1 MLAASGLDRWVGD
14 PRSLLHPVQVMG
26 WGITVLRQRL
36 EPLAGGRPW
45 ALRVLGGLITTV
57 VVLCS
62 GLAGWGL
69 ERCWLDA
76 LARLVAAARAVGPL
90 GLSLPGSETAAFGGL
105 PLIALLLCLGLLP
118 FALAS
123 ALAGRS
129 LEDAVLQVLEALPR
143 PSAGPGATA
152 AATMDPEAEL
162 GLARQRLAWIVGRD
176 TTALDRT
183 AIVRAAAET
192 ASENAVDGLF
202 GPLFWMLV
210 GVLLWQMPGAP
221 GPLSLAWGFKAA
233 STLDSMLGYRRGSLR
248 WLGTAGARLDDL
260 LTWLPCRLVAFSLP
274 VVSGQRRHWSQLGA
288 QALLQGAADP
298 SPNAGVS
305 QAIYALV
312 LGLQLGGASTYGGE
326 LRHKPLVGRIGA
338 QGVAALQPAAVLA
351 MLALSR
357 RLQSLWLLLAGLLSL
372 VLFITKT
379 LS

>member
-1 MLAASGLDRWVGD
+1 MLAASGLDRRVGD

-45 ALRVLGGLITTV
+45 MLRVLGALITTV
-57 VVLCS
+57 VVFCS
-62 GLAGWGL
+62 GLAGWVL
-69 ERCWLDA
+69 ERCWLVA
-76 LARLVAAARAVGPL
+76 LARLVPAAGALGPL
-90 GLSLPGSETAAFGGL
+90 RVTVPGNETAAAGGL
-105 PLIALLLCLGLLP
+105 PLIGLLLCLGLLP
-118 FALAS
+118 LALAS

-143 PSAGPGATA
+143 PSVGTGAL
-152 AATMDPEAEL
+152 ATTTHPAPDL

-176 TTALDRT
+176 TTALDRR

-202 GPLFWMLV
+202 GPLFWMLL
-210 GVLLWQMPGAP
+210 GVLLWQIPGAP

-274 VVSGQRRHWSQLGA
+274 VVSGQWRRWCLLGS
-288 QALLQGAADP
+288 QALVQGAADP

-326 LRHKPLVGRIGA
+326 VRHKPLVGLIGA
-338 QGVAALQPAAVLA
+338 QGMAALQPAAVLA
-351 MLALSR
+351 MLALTR
-357 RLQSLWLLLAGLLSL
+357 RLQALWLLLAGLLSL

>member
-45 ALRVLGGLITTV
+45 VLRVLGGLITIV
-57 VVLCS
+57 LVLCS
-62 GLAGWGL
+62 GLVGWGL
-69 ERCWLDA
+69 ERFWLASVA
-76 LARLVAAARAVGPL
+76 LVLRAGEAPWPLAGLALLV
-90 GLSLPGSETAAFGGL
+90 SL
-105 PLIALLLCLGLLP
+105 ALLLVG
-118 FALAS
+118 LAS
-123 ALAGRS
+123 ALAARS
-129 LEDAVLQVLEALPR
+129 LEQAVLQVLEALPR
-143 PSAGPGATA
+143 SSVAAGAMA
-152 AATMDPEAEL
+152 AIAAPAADL

-176 TTALDRT
+176 TTALD
-183 AIVRAAAET
+183 APGMVRAAAET

-202 GPLFWMLV
+202 APLFWMLLGTV
-210 GVLLWQMPGAP
+210 LWQIPGAP

-260 LTWLPCRLVAFSLP
+260 LTWLPYRLVAFSLP
-274 VVSGQRRHWSQLGA
+274 LVSSEGRRWCQLGV

-305 QAIYALV
+305 QAIYALL

-326 LRHKPLVGRIGA
+326 VRQKPIVGLIGA
-338 QGVAALQPAAVLA
+338 PGVAALRPTAVRA
-351 MLALSR
+351 MLALTR
-357 RLQSLWLLLAGLLSL
+357 RLQALWLLLAGLLSL